1 MVNKRGGRPAKRAEG
16 EDSTLTLRVPSW
28 FKNHLIDVS
37 EGYDM
42 SITEYL
48 KTLVIRDAPPPD
60 AA

>member
-1 MVNKRGGRPAKRAEG
+1 MATRRGGRPAKRAEG
-16 EDSTLTLRVPSW
+16 EWSTLTLRVGSD

-48 KTLVIRDAPPPD
+48 ITLVERDAPPSD

>member
-1 MVNKRGGRPAKRAEG
+1 VVAKRGGRPAKRAEG
-16 EDSTLTLRVPSW
+16 RWSTLTLRVGSD

-37 EGYDM
+37 EGYGM

-48 KTLVIRDAPPPD
+48 VALVERDAPPSD